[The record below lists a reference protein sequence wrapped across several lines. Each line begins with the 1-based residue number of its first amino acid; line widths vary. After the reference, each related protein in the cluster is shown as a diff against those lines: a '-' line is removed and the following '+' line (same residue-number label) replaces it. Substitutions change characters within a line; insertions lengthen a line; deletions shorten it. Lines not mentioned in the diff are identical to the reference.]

1 MSTKTCW
8 PSDCNGMGMRPLPQR
23 STKDFLARSIRLTT
37 LLAATSWSVGCATIT
52 PLPPPPPLDISVT
65 ILPTSGVVT
74 LGNQLTFTA
83 TVKNSSDEAVS
94 WSVSGVSGGNASLGT
109 ITVGGVYTAPQD
121 LPNPAS
127 VQIVATSH
135 ADTPKSATATVQ
147 IQSDIGITLGSAR
160 VNPREE
166 AARIRQPCMLRPQRR
181 RRLHPSR

>member
-1 MSTKTCW
+1 
-8 PSDCNGMGMRPLPQR
+8 
-23 STKDFLARSIRLTT
+23 LTT

-94 WSVSGVSGGNASLGT
+94 WSVSGVSGGNTSLGT

-147 IQSDIGITLGSAR
+147 IQSDIGITLGSGSGPTLVELGASQ
-160 VNPREE
+160 VFQASMTSGGPSGWDVAMEHE
-166 AARIRQPCMLRPQRR
+166 RR
-181 RRLHPSR
+181 RMSAGLRSSRCERALYDAKNIAIAG